1 MLSAVLA
8 TVAARDLF
16 APGDRVVVAVS
27 GGPDS
32 MALLHALWEVRE
44 RLGLTLEVAAVDHG
58 LRADASREIALVR
71 ERAAALGLPFSA
83 IAVDVAAER
92 RRRKGA
98 SVQDAARDARL
109 RALAALAGAHGA
121 NRVALGHQ
129 ADDQAETILY
139 RIVRGTGVAGLAGV
153 PYRRDIFVRP
163 LLDVTRAEILRYLRR
178 RSIPFVEDP
187 SNADDRFARA
197 RIRHRILPV
206 LARENPR
213 VAEALRG
220 LAAAARGDGR
230 GGGAAGVDQVAMS
243 SLSRRAAATVARLA
257 SRGGTAMVDVAGGRR
272 VEVSY
277 GRVRVRARSGG
288 ADASAVA
295 APIAIAGPGAYRWTD
310 GALVELREIG
320 PRRTTNSSSFAGEFD
335 ADRLTWPLVMRARRP
350 GDRMHPR
357 GGRGS
362 RKLSDLMI
370 DAKIA
375 RPLRD
380 RLPVITSADDVV
392 LFVPGL
398 RPAEAG
404 RPVASTHR
412 RITFAFRGG
421 AAKSEPRRR

>member
-8 TVAARDLF
+8 TIAARDLF
-16 APGDRVVVAVS
+16 AAGDRVVVAVS

-32 MALLHALWEVRE
+32 MALLHALWELRE
-44 RLGLTLEVAAVDHG
+44 RLRLTLEVAAIDHG
-58 LRADASREIALVR
+58 LRADAHREIELVR

-83 IAVDVAAER
+83 VAVDVVGER
-92 RRRKGA
+92 KVRRGT
-98 SVQDAARDARL
+98 SVQEAARDARL
-109 RALAALAGAHGA
+109 RGLAKLARTHGA
-121 NRVALGHQ
+121 DRVALGHQ

-139 RIVRGTGVAGLAGV
+139 RIVRGTGVAGLGGI

-163 LLDVTRAEILRYLRR
+163 LLDVTRAEILRYLRL

-187 SNADDRFARA
+187 SNADERFARA
-197 RIRHRILPV
+197 RIRHRILPA
-206 LARENPR
+206 LAQENPR
-213 VAEALRG
+213 VAEALRS
-220 LAAAARGDGR
+220 LAAAARGEGQV
-230 GGGAAGVDQVAMS
+230 GEGAGADPAAIS
-243 SLSRRAAATVARLA
+243 SLSRRVAATVARLA
-257 SRGGTAMVDVAGGRR
+257 SRGGTATLDVAGGRR

-277 GRVRVRARSGG
+277 GRVRVRERRKG
-288 ADASAVA
+288 ATGAQSAAAVA
-295 APIAIAGPGAYRWTD
+295 LDGPGAYRWTD
-310 GALVELREIG
+310 GAVVELREIG
-320 PRRTTNSSSFAGEFD
+320 PRQTTKRSSFIDEFD
-335 ADRLTWPLVMRARRP
+335 ADQLAWPLVMRARRP
-350 GDRMHPR
+350 GDRMFPR

-380 RLPVITSADDVV
+380 TLPIVTSADDVV

-404 RPVASTHR
+404 RPVASTQR
-412 RITFAFRGG
+412 RIRFAFRDA